1 MTEDRMMNVDWEQV
15 DDRARRVT
23 DIEWLQAEVER
34 LTAELAEMT
43 TNYKWWWGRC
53 EDAEAREKALRAI
66 TGEMRQI
73 ERDPGL
79 GKPPYLDALTEW
91 DRRAATVT

>member
-1 MTEDRMMNVDWEQV
+1 MSEDRMMNVDWEQV

-34 LTAELAEMT
+34 FAAELAEMT

-66 TGEMRQI
+66 TQEMRDEGVCQI
-73 ERDPGL
+73 SD
-79 GKPPYLDALTEW
+79 DVDEW
-91 DRRAATVT
+91 DRRAEKVT

>member
-1 MTEDRMMNVDWEQV
+1 MSEDRMMNVDWEQV

-34 LTAELAEMT
+34 FAAELAEMT

-53 EDAEAREKALRAI
+53 EDAEAREKALREKLIDRDAEI
-66 TGEMRQI
+66 QFLRQ
-73 ERDPGL
+73 EGL
-79 GKPPYLDALTEW
+79 T
-91 DRRAATVT
+91 